1 MAVVTRPRKYR
12 NCPAP
17 AVLHVADLR
26 PAPPVTERF
35 LWIDCNLSP
44 YHAGSGRRQGLKTV
58 RSAPGDGERNRAL
71 SSASRTRWS
80 GAARP
85 LLAGAAALLCL
96 AAAAPEAGAAEAST
110 GPQAQK
116 QAQKQP
122 QKQDWQRNGK
132 RDWQK
137 GRPRGDAP
145 GGTKPGWGANRGG
158 KPGSPDRQDKRRRA
172 GGGSGPGRQGRP
184 GGAGGRPPMFVGVDR
199 VLKGP
204 LTQTEPV
211 IGRIVA
217 TRKGVVAA
225 RVSGSVVAI
234 DVAIGDRV
242 KRGQVLARQDTSS
255 TEARLAY
262 ESAELKLAEQELKR
276 FEALRTNR
284 SAAFARSRY
293 DTAVHRVARARAN
306 VRLVRLAIEGAIV
319 TAPYDGVV
327 VRKATELGAYLKDG
341 AAVVELLNDTEVEV
355 EADVPADRL
364 RGLRPGTIVTFRL
377 RDGGVPRQARVRTV
391 LPMQNALTRTQAV
404 RFLPLG
410 AAPQGRLSINQS
422 LTVDVPVGAARV
434 AVSVHKD
441 AIVNRGDRRLV
452 FVVKGGRAVPRT
464 VELGA
469 AIGTRFVVLAGLAP
483 GDVTVV
489 RGNERLRPGQPVRH
503 RPLMGTA
510 ANTRPGNRSPAERP
524 PAN

>member
-1 MAVVTRPRKYR
+1 M
-12 NCPAP
+12 
-17 AVLHVADLR
+17 
-26 PAPPVTERF
+26 
-35 LWIDCNLSP
+35 
-44 YHAGSGRRQGLKTV
+44 
-58 RSAPGDGERNRAL
+58 
-71 SSASRTRWS
+71 
-80 GAARP
+80 
-85 LLAGAAALLCL
+85 GAAALFCL
-96 AAAAPEAGAAEAST
+96 AAVTPEAGAAEAST

-116 QAQKQP
+116 QAQKQT
-122 QKQDWQRNGK
+122 QKQDWQRDGK
-132 RDWQK
+132 RDRQK

-145 GGTKPGWGANRGG
+145 GGAKPDWGANRGG
-158 KPGSPDRQDKRRRA
+158 KPGSPDRQDGRRRA
-172 GGGSGPGRQGRP
+172 GGPSGSGPGARPGPGRQGRP
-184 GGAGGRPPMFVGVDR
+184 GGGGRPPMFVGVDR

-276 FEALRTNR
+276 FEALRSNR

-306 VRLVRLAIEGAIV
+306 VRLVRLAIEGAVV

-341 AAVVELLNDTEVEV
+341 TAVVELLNDTEVEV

-364 RGLRPGTIVTFRL
+364 RGLRPGTVVTFRL

-441 AIVNRGDRRLV
+441 AIVNRGDRRMV
-452 FVVKGGRAVPRT
+452 FVIKGGRAVPRM